1 MVCEQLL
8 SLDALGKLLS
18 SGETKVA
25 PGYCTFTLLSFNM
38 HLNMGLN
45 PVEAPKIFFGLN
57 CKNCL
62 NPKHNCDDHTFITLI
77 CTAT

>member
-1 MVCEQLL
+1 MF
-8 SLDALGKLLS
+8 LGKLLS

-25 PGYCTFTLLSFNM
+25 PGYCIFILLSFNM
-38 HLNMGLN
+38 HLNMGSN

-57 CKNCL
+57 CDCL
-62 NPKHNCDDHTFITLI
+62 NHKHNCDDHTFISLI

>member
-45 PVEAPKIFFGLN
+45 PVEAPKN
-57 CKNCL
+57 
-62 NPKHNCDDHTFITLI
+62 
-77 CTAT
+77 